1 MSESESEELSEK
13 FINIELELN
22 QRLKTII
29 FPEPIKHIYY
39 PIDYAFEVHS
49 KFIKKYCC
57 NIKKT
62 IMILSLNPGPW
73 GMCQTGVS

>member
-1 MSESESEELSEK
+1 MCELESEDLSEK

-29 FPEPIKHIYY
+29 FSQPINHIYY

-49 KFIKKYCC
+49 KFIHKYC